1 MNIENMLLL
10 NFIFTVGL
18 AFWALRTIMNMRY
31 DTERHFEQAHQEIRN
46 NVNILEEKINR
57 DVDYLQREVDVLHEQ
72 LHNATKKKTSG
83 INSRIPL

>member
-1 MNIENMLLL
+1 MNLENMLLL

-18 AFWALRTIMNMRY
+18 AFWTLRTTMSMRH
-31 DTERHFEQAHQEIRN
+31 DAERYLEQTHQEIRN
-46 NVNILEEKINR
+46 NANILEEKINR

-72 LHNATKKKTSG
+72 LHNATKKKTTG

>member
-18 AFWALRTIMNMRY
+18 AFWTLRTTMSMRH
-31 DTERHFEQAHQEIRN
+31 DTERYLEQTHQEIRN

-57 DVDYLQREVDVLHEQ
+57 NVDYLQREVDVLHEQ
-72 LHNATKKKTSG
+72 VYNATKKKTTG